1 MADTVRVKGRKKE
14 PKSYDID
21 VSMVVT
27 SFDEG
32 RYEPVSYTHL
42 YSLEDAMLDN
52 IREVIT
58 KPNVIAGL
66 ILVVAA
72 LVTALLSKRI
82 AARFLRNG
90 DPDRIFQL
98 SLRIKT
104 VALIVA
110 FAGAI
115 FVVVL

>member
-1 MADTVRVKGRKKE
+1 
-14 PKSYDID
+14 
-21 VSMVVT
+21 
-27 SFDEG
+27 
-32 RYEPVSYTHL
+32 
-42 YSLEDAMLDN
+42 MLDN
-52 IREVIT
+52 IREVII